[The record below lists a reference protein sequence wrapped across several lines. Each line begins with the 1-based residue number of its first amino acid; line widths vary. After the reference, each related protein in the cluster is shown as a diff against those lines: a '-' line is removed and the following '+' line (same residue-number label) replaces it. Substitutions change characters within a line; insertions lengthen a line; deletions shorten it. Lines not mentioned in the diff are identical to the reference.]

1 MSAGHQYHNGGHG
14 KSGNDSEQKNHTMSK
29 FQKIIIADDF
39 FGNFFKKKI
48 VLNSGYSKNL
58 TMHGKSD
65 PGYMGTSTMKNMK
78 KHTEFKDKLENI
90 IKSDQ
95 KLSNM
100 FLMKDVFKE
109 KRYSATNGKIE
120 RKTVVSPSNK
130 YVITKKTGVGPQE
143 NPENVYEVS

>member
-39 FGNFFKKKI
+39 
-48 VLNSGYSKNL
+48 SGYSKNL

-109 KRYSATNGKIE
+109 KRFSATNGKIE
-120 RKTVVSPSNK
+120 RKTIVSPSNK